1 MMKGRDTMTRYEVQ
15 ELTFK
20 PKVIK
25 NIKTNSSEIVFDVN
39 ILFYLEFDNGKKTP
53 QTQKRE
59 FTNLKISEIEK
70 VVSTR
75 IMSKLPVLVV
85 KKFLEL
91 VQSDKVNVQNV
102 IQNNQKI
109 KFKISTKE
117 LDNIEYQITY

>member
-85 KKFLEL
+85 NKFLEL

-117 LDNIEYQITY
+117 LDNIEYHITY

>member
-102 IQNNQKI
+102 IQDNQKI

-117 LDNIEYQITY
+117 LDNIKYQITY

>member
-117 LDNIEYQITY
+117 LDNIKYQITY

>member
-20 PKVIK
+20 PKVMK

-70 VVSTR
+70 VVFTR